1 MATDLKSLLDKVEQS
16 RDEVIKLTQDLVRL
30 PTVNF
35 GTPDSGDEII
45 AAEFMRDKLA
55 ADGIESQIYKS
66 TDNRGNIAASL
77 GQSTGPSL
85 LFMSHTDV
93 VPVEDAGQWTHP
105 PFGGEVAEG
114 RIWGRGAADMKSTV
128 AAQAMAMIILKRS
141 GVQLNGKLS
150 FVTCADEEAGGA
162 YGFGWMAEHHPEVL
176 KADFAVNEG
185 GGGPIATDAG
195 FIYPIST
202 GEKGRLEAHIKIR
215 GRGFHASQPWR
226 ADNAIYKAEE
236 VIRRVRGYEPEVSVD
251 VELFK
256 HLDTLAGVSTVVTVD
271 NLEETLREIES
282 RNPSLAS
289 MLRAASR
296 MTLVA
301 TMINA
306 GVKSNS
312 VAENCTIICDIR
324 SLPWQDKDYVRKE
337 IEALVTDLDG
347 VAVEII
353 ETAISNSSPFDSP
366 FRGFVEQAT
375 RDATDLGDLRFVP
388 GLTVGF
394 TDSRFV
400 RPLGNVTYGFIPS
413 HPNDDP
419 SKSGAHN
426 INESAGVESLITAT
440 RFHVA
445 LAWHILVANG

>member
-1 MATDLKSLLDKVEQS
+1 MSANLEHLLKMVDDS
-16 RDEVIKLTQDLVRL
+16 RDEVVKLTQDLVRL
-30 PTVNF
+30 QTVNF

-45 AAEFMRDKLA
+45 AAELLRNKLSPE
-55 ADGIESQIYKS
+55 GIDTEIYRA
-66 TDNRGNIAASL
+66 TENRGNFASSI
-77 GQSTGPSL
+77 GSATGPSL

-105 PFGGEVAEG
+105 PFGGEIAEG
-114 RIWGRGAADMKSTV
+114 RIWGRGASDMKSTV
-128 AAQAMAMIILKRS
+128 AAQAMAMIILKRA
-141 GVQLNGKLS
+141 GVELNGKLS
-150 FVTCADEEAGGA
+150 FVSCADEEAGGA
-162 YGFGWMAEHHPEVL
+162 YGFGWMAEHHPDVL

-185 GGGPIATDAG
+185 GGGPVRTSGGI
-195 FIYPIST
+195 IYPIST

-236 VIRRVRGYEPEVSVD
+236 VVRRVRNYTPEVSVD

-256 HLDTLAGVSTVVTVD
+256 HLDTLAGITTPVTVD
-271 NLEETLREIES
+271 NLEQTLTDLES

-324 SLPWQDKDYVRKE
+324 SLPWQDKDYVRQQVE
-337 IEALVTDLDG
+337 GLVQDLDG
-347 VAVEII
+347 VQVEII
-353 ETAISNSSPFDSP
+353 ETAISNNSPYDSA
-366 FRGFVEQAT
+366 FRPHVEQAT
-375 RDATDLGDLRFVP
+375 KDATGMGDLRFVP
-388 GLTVGF
+388 GITVGF

-413 HPNDDP
+413 HPEDDP
-419 SKSGAHN
+419 AKSGAHN
-426 INESAGVESLITAT
+426 INESAGIESLITAT

-445 LAWHILVANG
+445 LAWHILAAKG

>member
-1 MATDLKSLLDKVEQS
+1 MSPSLEQLLNLVEDS
-16 RDEVIKLTQDLVRL
+16 RDEVVKLTQNLVRL
-30 PTVNF
+30 QTVNF
-35 GTPDSGDEII
+35 GTPESGDEII
-45 AAEFMRDKLA
+45 AAEFLRDTLA
-55 ADGIESQIYKS
+55 PEGIDTEIYRA
-66 TDNRGNIAASL
+66 TENRGNFASSI
-77 GQSTGPSL
+77 GSGSGPSL

-105 PFGGEVAEG
+105 PFGGEIAEE

-128 AAQAMAMIILKRS
+128 AAQAMAMIILKRA

-150 FVTCADEEAGGA
+150 FVSCADEEAGGA
-162 YGFGWMAEHHPEVL
+162 YGFGWMAEHHPELL

-185 GGGPIATDAG
+185 GGGPVRTSNG
-195 FIYPIST
+195 VIYPIST

-236 VIRRVRGYEPEVSVD
+236 VVRRVRGYTPEVSVD

-256 HLDTLAGVSTVVTVD
+256 HLDTLAGITTPVTVE
-271 NLEETLREIES
+271 NLEQTLTELES

-324 SLPWQDKDYVRKE
+324 SLPWQDKDFVRQQLE
-337 IEALVTDLDG
+337 GLVQDLDG
-347 VAVEII
+347 VQVEII
-353 ETAISNSSPFDSP
+353 ETAISNDSP
-366 FRGFVEQAT
+366 YDSAFRSHVERAT
-375 RDATDLGDLRFVP
+375 KDATGMSDLRFVP
-388 GLTVGF
+388 GITVGF

-419 SKSGAHN
+419 AKSGAHN
-426 INESAGVESLITAT
+426 INESAGIESLITAT

-445 LAWHILVANG
+445 LAWHVLAAKS

>member
-1 MATDLKSLLDKVEQS
+1 MTANLEQLLEMVEQGS
-16 RDEVIKLTQDLVRL
+16 DEIIKLTQDLVRL
-30 PTVNF
+30 QTVNF
-35 GTPDSGDEII
+35 GTPESGDEII
-45 AAEFMRDKLA
+45 AAELLRDKLSA
-55 ADGIESQIYKS
+55 EGIDSQIYKS
-66 TDNRGNIAASL
+66 TENRGNFVASL
-77 GQSTGPSL
+77 GSTDGPSL

-93 VPVEDAGQWTHP
+93 VPVEDAGQWTHL
-105 PFGGEVAEG
+105 PFGGEIDEG

-128 AAQAMAMIILKRS
+128 AAQAMAMIFLKRA
-141 GVQLNGKLS
+141 GVDLKGRLS

-162 YGFGWMAEHHPEVL
+162 YGFGWMAENHADVL
-176 KADFAVNEG
+176 KADYAVNEG
-185 GGGPIATDAG
+185 GGGAVRTNSG
-195 FIYPIST
+195 VIYGIST
-202 GEKGRLEAHIKIR
+202 GEKGRLEAHIKIK

-236 VIRRVRGYEPEVSVD
+236 VIRRVRNYEPEVSAD
-251 VELFK
+251 AEPFK
-256 HLDTLAGVSTVVTVD
+256 HLDTLAGITKKVTVE
-271 NLEETLREIES
+271 NLEETLAEIEES
-282 RNPSLAS
+282 NPSLSS
-289 MLRAASR
+289 MLRASSR

-324 SLPWQDKDYVRKE
+324 SLPWQDRDYVRGQLE
-337 IEALVTDLDG
+337 GLVSDLDG
-347 VAVEII
+347 VTVDII
-353 ETAISNSSPFDSP
+353 ETAVSNNSPYDSP

-375 RDATDLGDLRFVP
+375 RDATGLTDLRFVP

-413 HPNDDP
+413 HPDDDP
-419 SKSGAHN
+419 TKSGAHN
-426 INESAGVESLITAT
+426 INESTGIPSLINAT

-445 LAWHILVANG
+445 LAWHILAAGS

>member
-1 MATDLKSLLDKVEQS
+1 MSVELKQLLQMVEDG
-16 RDEVIKLTQDLVRL
+16 RDEVVQLTQDLVRL
-30 PTVNF
+30 QTVNF

-45 AAEFMRDKLA
+45 AAELLQKKLSSE
-55 ADGIESQIYKS
+55 GIETEIHKS
-66 TDNRGNIAASL
+66 TENRGNFVSSL
-77 GQSTGPSL
+77 GSGDGPSL

-105 PFGGEVAEG
+105 PFGGEVDEG

-128 AAQAMAMIILKRS
+128 AAQAMAMIFLKRA
-141 GVQLNGKLS
+141 GVELKGKLR
-150 FVTCADEEAGGA
+150 FVSCADEEAGGA
-162 YGFGWMAEHHPEVL
+162 YGFGWMAENHADLL
-176 KADFAVNEG
+176 KADYAVNEG
-185 GGGPIATDAG
+185 GGGPVRTPDGI
-195 FIYPIST
+195 IYPIST
-202 GEKGRLEAHIKIR
+202 GEKGRLEAHFKIR

-236 VIRRVRGYEPEVSVD
+236 VVRRVRGYQPEVSAD
-251 VELFK
+251 AELFK
-256 HLDTLAGVSTVVTVD
+256 HLDTLAGVDHPVTVE
-271 NLEETLREIES
+271 NLEETLKEIEE
-282 RNPSLAS
+282 RNPSLSS

-324 SLPWQDKDYVRKE
+324 SLPWQDKNYVRE
-337 IEALVTDLDG
+337 QLEGLVDGLDG
-347 VAVEII
+347 VSVEII
-353 ETAISNSSPFDSP
+353 ETAISNNSPFDSP
-366 FRGFVEQAT
+366 FRSFVEQAT
-375 RDATDLGDLRFVP
+375 KDATGIDDLRFVP

-413 HPNDDP
+413 HPDDDP

-426 INESAGVESLITAT
+426 INESAGIQSLMNAT

-445 LAWHILVANG
+445 LAWHVLAAQG

>member
-1 MATDLKSLLDKVEQS
+1 MATDLKSLLDTVEQS

-55 ADGIESQIYKS
+55 AEGIESQIYKA

-105 PFGGEVAEG
+105 PFGGELAEG

-162 YGFGWMAEHHPEVL
+162 YGFGWMAEHHPEIL

-185 GGGPIATDAG
+185 GGGPIATDDG
-195 FIYPIST
+195 IIYPIST

-256 HLDTLAGVSTVVTVD
+256 HLDTLAHVNTVVTVD

-301 TMINA
+301 TMIKA

-312 VAENCTIICDIR
+312 VAENCTIVCDIR

-337 IEALVTDLDG
+337 IEGLVTDLDG
-347 VAVEII
+347 VEVEII
-353 ETAISNSSPFDSP
+353 ETAISNNSPFDSP

-375 RDATDLGDLRFVP
+375 RDATGKGDLRFVP
-388 GLTVGF
+388 GITVGF

-445 LAWHILVANG
+445 LAWHILVAKG